1 MTTQLLVTSTPAESV
16 LAAAASEAGLLDTP
30 GRRLLISSS
39 ADADA
44 ALAELPD
51 DADDDVELVVGT
63 STLGVGREL
72 TRRFGDAPVSL
83 LAAGASAYGP
93 TSGALVGRLAKR
105 VRQVLHVD
113 LVPGLAPVLLAER
126 SVPARTIPTG
136 GVRTAAAAL
145 PALDPVP
152 DPTTLVLGRS
162 RPWAGALDRDEQT
175 ELLVAMVQRCSEAG
189 HTRVVL
195 LLDEDTPPRVR
206 RQLDRAARAGR
217 TDLRVVTDDA
227 PVEAWLA
234 LDGVGL
240 VVGSAAEDLLVAR
253 GVFGRRVA
261 QLDTEVVIK
270 NLRPF
275 DDPRRTAAT
284 LVGATVPDLR
294 SWTSTPGGEDVR
306 PVDLAGLMAT
316 VAYAMQPGL
325 LADRRAAALGFL
337 EVHPDVRRRFVRKRR
352 LSELRLPGGT
362 RKVHQT
368 LG

>member
-1 MTTQLLVTSTPAESV
+1 MTTRLLVTSTPAERM
-16 LAAAASEAGLLDTP
+16 LAAAADAAGLLDAP
-30 GRRLLISSS
+30 ARRVSVSSS

-44 ALAELPD
+44 AVAELGR
-51 DADDDVELVVGT
+51 DDDVELVVGT
-63 STLGVGREL
+63 GTLTVGREL

-93 TSGALVGRLAKR
+93 TWGALQGRLAKR

-113 LVPGLAPVLLAER
+113 LVPGLEPLLLAER
-126 SVPARTIPTG
+126 SVPSHPVPAAD
-136 GVRTAAAAL
+136 VRAAAATL
-145 PALDPVP
+145 PAPDPVP

-162 RPWAGALDRDEQT
+162 APWAGALDRDVST
-175 ELLVAMVQRCSEAG
+175 ALLVAMVQRCSEAG
-189 HTRVVL
+189 HTRLVL
-195 LLDEDTPPRVR
+195 LLDKDAPPRVR
-206 RQLDRAARAGR
+206 KQLDKAARAARA
-217 TDLRVVTDDA
+217 DLTVVTGQK

-240 VVGSAAEDLLVAR
+240 VVGTATEDLLVAR
-253 GVFGRRVA
+253 SVFGHRVA
-261 QLDTEVVIK
+261 QLDSEVVIK

-306 PVDLAGLMAT
+306 PVDLTGLMAT

-325 LADRRAAALGFL
+325 LVDRRAAAIGFL

-362 RKVHQT
+362 RKVHKT